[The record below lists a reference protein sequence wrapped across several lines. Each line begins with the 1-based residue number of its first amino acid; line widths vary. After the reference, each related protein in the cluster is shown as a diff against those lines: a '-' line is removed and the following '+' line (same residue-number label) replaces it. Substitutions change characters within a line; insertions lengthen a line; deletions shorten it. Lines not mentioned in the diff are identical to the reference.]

1 MIEEAIPFKYLVTK
15 EQSWAQAKQ
24 IVKIVGLIF
33 SGTHFA
39 GGCNWFCFNKYP
51 WLNMVL
57 I

>member
-1 MIEEAIPFKYLVTK
+1 MIEEAIPFKYLV
-15 EQSWAQAKQ
+15 AKGTELGPG
-24 IVKIVGLIF
+24 KADSKNRRFDF

-39 GGCNWFCFNKYP
+39 GGCGGLFNKYP